1 MATYQNITPHV
12 LVIDQNQVEPLSK
25 IEIPEDHQLLSKLL
39 SGGYIVP
46 VVPPSVLIVETH
58 ESYVAAEPVKE
69 EAAPVPPKKKPGRPK
84 KNK

>member
-25 IEIPEDHQLLSKLL
+25 IEIPDDHPLLSKLL

-46 VVPPSVLIVETH
+46 VAPPSVLIVETH
-58 ESYVAAEPVKE
+58 ESYEAAESVKE
-69 EAAPVPPKKKPGRPK
+69 EAASPPKKKPGRPK